1 MVIEEGKNMAALKS
15 YTCAKCGGILN
26 YDKDQEVF
34 GCPFC
39 GADFAVGNFH
49 RNELLKEVDVC
60 LQDMEFH
67 AAREKIDNILD
78 QYPNDPLVLRA
89 LILCEGRCNSVETL
103 AYPDRMGACDLT
115 MMEQAAVDVQGRC
128 DDKDKPYFDKI
139 LELIRTAE
147 KYNDLK
153 TGVRAVPQAGTD
165 HLKQIAKAD
174 EAYERSWKESLTF
187 LFGDLHGNDGE
198 GSLSIF
204 VLGAIIVVAVFF
216 IGGKRNGLIALAI
229 LLGVAIAYLL
239 LTTLIRRLVYHFR
252 TAPLRKG
259 MDDLHKFEDSSIKG
273 SESAERTYKEIYK
286 KLLELAPDEQIN
298 APSVRPRAPKIP
310 MAEIIDTDKKIV
322 CNNCGGNLVVDEK
335 KQFFECRFCGVA
347 YGSSL
352 FFGDPFGK
360 ALEAMGNNEYT
371 EADQRFTHML
381 MLDSHDFNA
390 LLGRF
395 LCSGKW
401 KKVEELTLA
410 HPLPMIRLKN
420 LKERIDEIV
429 PHASE
434 NDREYFSMLRKM
446 IDDRIELL
454 RLETEVNRIQKGVT
468 GDEPCFGDRNR
479 LTSEFNTLRDKV
491 LQETRDMDFIAG
503 IPLR

>member
-1 MVIEEGKNMAALKS
+1 
-15 YTCAKCGGILN
+15 
-26 YDKDQEVF
+26 
-34 GCPFC
+34 
-39 GADFAVGNFH
+39 
-49 RNELLKEVDVC
+49 
-60 LQDMEFH
+60 
-67 AAREKIDNILD
+67 
-78 QYPNDPLVLRA
+78 
-89 LILCEGRCNSVETL
+89 
-103 AYPDRMGACDLT
+103 MGACDLT

-128 DDKDKPYFDKI
+128 DDKDKPYFDKL

-187 LFGDLHGNDGE
+187 LLGDPHGKDGE
-198 GSLSIF
+198 GSLGIF

-381 MLDSHDFNA
+381 MLDPHDFNA

-401 KKVEELTLA
+401 KKVEELRKALPVTSRVLA
-410 HPLPMIRLKN
+410 TAT
-420 LKERIDEIV
+420 V
-429 PHASE
+429 
-434 NDREYFSMLRKM
+434 
-446 IDDRIELL
+446 
-454 RLETEVNRIQKGVT
+454 
-468 GDEPCFGDRNR
+468 
-479 LTSEFNTLRDKV
+479 
-491 LQETRDMDFIAG
+491 
-503 IPLR
+503 